1 MSDSSVA
8 LGSTG
13 ATYSGVCQHR
23 LPCGYCNLRNMM
35 CPVNNFTISAPCKP
49 WWEQVY
55 YTSTSSDQSIT
66 GSISGE
72 SK

>member
-13 ATYSGVCQHR
+13 ATNAVINSTLYSGVCQHR

-35 CPVNNFTISAPCKP
+35 CPVNNFTIGAPCRP
-49 WWEQVY
+49 
-55 YTSTSSDQSIT
+55 IMA
-66 GSISGE
+66 SISGE

>member
-13 ATYSGVCQHR
+13 ISCASINNTLYSGICQHR

-35 CPVNNFTISAPCKP
+35 YPISTFTITSPCKP
-49 WWEQVY
+49 
-55 YTSTSSDQSIT
+55 IMA
-66 GSISGE
+66 SISGE